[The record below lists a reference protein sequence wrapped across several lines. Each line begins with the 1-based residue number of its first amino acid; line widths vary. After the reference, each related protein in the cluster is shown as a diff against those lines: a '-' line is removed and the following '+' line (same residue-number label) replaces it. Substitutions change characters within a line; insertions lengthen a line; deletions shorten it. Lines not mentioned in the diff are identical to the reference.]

1 MVTDQSD
8 MNLLAVMKKNEG
20 SLPRQLAGSVII
32 HDKDKYHIVYHK
44 CNPKKDKSRY
54 GYVEYCPP
62 REGGSFSMHVVCLSM
77 YPVLSEFTYLQI
89 FAVLILNQYNLTLV
103 HEWGVPVAMGPL
115 T

>member
-62 REGGSFSMHVVCLSM
+62 REGGVFLHACCVFVDVSR
-77 YPVLSEFTYLQI
+77 
-89 FAVLILNQYNLTLV
+89 A
-103 HEWGVPVAMGPL
+103 
-115 T
+115 